1 MGAPTPLKIAC
12 IQFCSGLTAEDNL
25 PRLLDYIDAAA
36 NAGAQWV
43 VTPET
48 SNFMPA
54 DKDQLYAQICTQ
66 EEDPCVAA
74 FAHKA
79 KQKGIWLQAGSFIL
93 KNAAGRAVNRSLLF
107 APNGTCVATYDKI
120 HLFDVALAGGESH
133 RESSHYD
140 GGSRAVLVDCAFG
153 EASKTTT
160 IRLGLSICY
169 DLRFAGL
176 YRQMAEAGAQI
187 MTVPAAFTVPTGKA
201 HWQVLLQARAIETAS
216 FIVAPAQAGQHPNGR
231 ETYGHSLV
239 IDPWGRI
246 LAEKKTGEGV
256 LLAELD
262 MSQLEKT
269 RQQIPVLEHGK
280 VFSLELNNDPL

>member
-1 MGAPTPLKIAC
+1 MGEPVSLKMAC
-12 IQFCSGLTAEDNL
+12 IQFCSGVAAEENL
-25 PRLLDYIDAAA
+25 PRLLDYIDEAVS
-36 NAGAQWV
+36 AGAQWV

-54 DKDQLYAQICTQ
+54 DKDQLYAQICVQ

-74 FAHKA
+74 FAQKA
-79 KQKGIWLQAGSFIL
+79 KQAGIWLQAGSFIL

-107 APNGTCVATYDKI
+107 APNGACVASYDKI
-120 HLFDVALAGGESH
+120 HLFDVALASGESH
-133 RESSHYD
+133 RESSKYD
-140 GGSRAVLVDCAFG
+140 GGTRAVLVDCDFTQGSDAVR
-153 EASKTTT
+153 A
-160 IRLGLSICY
+160 RLGLSICY
-169 DLRFAGL
+169 DLRFAAL

-201 HWQVLLQARAIETAS
+201 HWQILLQARAIETAS
-216 FIVAPAQAGQHPNGR
+216 FMVAPAQWGHHPNGR

-239 IDPWGRI
+239 IDPWGRV
-246 LAEKKTGEGV
+246 LAEKKEGEGV

-262 MSQLEKT
+262 LSQLQKT

-280 VFSLELNNDPL
+280 AFSLELNNDPL